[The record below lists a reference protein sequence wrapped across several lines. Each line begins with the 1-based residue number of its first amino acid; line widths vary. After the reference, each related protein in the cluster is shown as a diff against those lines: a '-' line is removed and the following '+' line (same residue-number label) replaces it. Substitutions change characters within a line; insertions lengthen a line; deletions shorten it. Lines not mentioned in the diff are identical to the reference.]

1 MDNISCQ
8 EIKRELG
15 SEDVLQGAGRGQ
27 QQRVTGRAHLRSPEV
42 SHWNLRSPEGYQ
54 GQPRLRGKGTG
65 KGRQA
70 REGRHLRRAEKQYRT
85 EVWWRALLTFVEQ
98 ARA

>member
-1 MDNISCQ
+1 MDNISFR
-8 EIKRELG
+8 EIKRDLG
-15 SEDVLQGAGRGQ
+15 SEDVLQGTGRGQ
-27 QQRVTGRAHLRSPEV
+27 QQKTGWAHLRSPEV
-42 SHWNLRSPEGYQ
+42 SHWNLRSPGGHQ

-70 REGRHLRRAEKQYRT
+70 REGRHLRAEQQYRT
-85 EVWWRALLTFVEQ
+85 EVWWRAPPTFIEQ